1 MTLERPADGPN
12 FNRRY
17 ATGTIRAPLPG
28 VETAGLKSAAAH
40 AAKTK
45 VFFLKCPDIS
55 YGAVLSEGLLMPKQ
69 YCMPSKVLM

>member
-1 MTLERPADGPN
+1 VTLERPADGLN

-17 ATGTIRAPLPG
+17 ATETIHALLPG

-45 VFFLKCPDIS
+45 VVF
-55 YGAVLSEGLLMPKQ
+55 
-69 YCMPSKVLM
+69 SKVS

>member
-1 MTLERPADGPN
+1 VTLERPADSSN

-17 ATGTIRAPLPG
+17 ATGAIRALLPG

-45 VFFLKCPDIS
+45 AFF
-55 YGAVLSEGLLMPKQ
+55 
-69 YCMPSKVLM
+69 SKVP